1 MRADEAGRRHAGV
14 GPVTRGGTP
23 GDGAF
28 VVGPRV
34 LAGGARSGPLA
45 GCRLAV
51 KDLFD
56 VAGLPTGA
64 GNPDWR
70 ATHAVPARHAT
81 AVSRLLGA
89 GATVIG
95 KTVTDELAYSLSGT
109 NVHDGMPPNPAA
121 PGRVPGG
128 SSAGSASA
136 VAAGA
141 ADIGLGT
148 DTAGSVRVPASYCGV
163 FGFRPSWGRVPLD
176 GCVPLAPGYDTVG
189 WLTPSAA
196 LAATAGTVLL
206 DRWTGAAPAPPER
219 LVVATDGFALLDP
232 GLLEPFGAVI
242 ATLAELVGTRRDE
255 PLAPT
260 TDGGDGLADWAQGFR
275 VDQGRQVWRTHGPW
289 IETAK
294 PRFGPG
300 VAARFGW
307 AATLTDDDVAS
318 TEALRRAARARL
330 ASVLDGAVLCL
341 PAACGPAPWPGAS
354 AAEKDSLRLRTL
366 ALTAPAGLAGA
377 PCVSLPAL
385 RTPDG
390 PVNLAIVG
398 APGSDEQLAAL
409 ALRYAEARSAAAA
422 GTPDG
427 LQGWTR

>member
-1 MRADEAGRRHAGV
+1 M
-14 GPVTRGGTP
+14 
-23 GDGAF
+23 
-28 VVGPRV
+28 
-34 LAGGARSGPLA
+34 
-45 GCRLAV
+45 

-56 VAGLPTGA
+56 VAGVPTGA

-70 ATHAVPARHAT
+70 ATHPVPERHSV

-136 VAAGA
+136 VAAGT

-148 DTAGSVRVPASYCGV
+148 DTAGSIRVPASYCGV

-189 WLTPSAA
+189 WLTPSAE
-196 LAATAGTVLL
+196 LAATTGAVLL
-206 DRWTGAAPAPPER
+206 DPWAGVAPAPADR
-219 LVVATDGFALLDP
+219 LVVATDAFALLDP
-232 GLLEPFGAVI
+232 GLLEPFGAVL
-242 ATLAELVGTRRDE
+242 ATLAELVGGRRDE

-260 TDGGDGLADWAQGFR
+260 GHAPPGGRDGGRDGGGYGLLAWAQGFR

-289 IETAK
+289 IEAAA

-318 TEALRRAARARL
+318 TEAVRRAARGRL

-341 PAACGPAPWPGAS
+341 PAACGPPPWPGAG

-390 PVNLAIVG
+390 PVNLAVVG

-409 ALRYAEARSAAAA
+409 ALRYAGARAAAAA